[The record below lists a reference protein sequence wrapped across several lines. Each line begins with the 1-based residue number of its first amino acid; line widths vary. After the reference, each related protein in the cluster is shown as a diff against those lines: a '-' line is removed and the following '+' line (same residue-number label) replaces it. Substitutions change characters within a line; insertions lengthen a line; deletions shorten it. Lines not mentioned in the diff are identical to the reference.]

1 MKQEDS
7 RGACAAPAVLPSHSP
22 VRRTLLQGAL
32 ALTVAGLTGS
42 VTLRALAD
50 SAGTSAPL
58 DAFMTL
64 SQALTAHSG
73 LDRGVGER
81 LLAAL
86 QKAVPDF
93 SARVPQLA
101 GAIAGGSANAA
112 DQALAW
118 QIMSAWYQGIVGDTV
133 VTYEQA
139 LMFRVVSDT
148 LIIRSYCPNEPGF
161 WAAKPTPIPS

>member
-1 MKQEDS
+1 M
-7 RGACAAPAVLPSHSP
+7 
-22 VRRTLLQGAL
+22 
-32 ALTVAGLTGS
+32 TVAGLTGS

-50 SAGTSAPL
+50 SAGTAAPL